1 VIPTSHHSTPSPQ
14 HLPDRDGNFR
24 QKNRSAEGGIDGTIG
39 LFRGNSG
46 YSAEQETLEIPFR
59 TTPQRRKMFGIL
71 YRGTKIKAN
80 TWNSVPN
87 HSAEEK
93 PTRNSVPWNKI
104 SSHLRLLLI
113 ANLLEFRSE
122 ACLGR
127 KHAVNTVCKIYKT
140 CNSSIII
147 IHLRIIHKILF
158 WYLAMNEF

>member
-1 VIPTSHHSTPSPQ
+1 MIFHFVG
-14 HLPDRDGNFR
+14 RVGNFR
-24 QKNRSAEGGIDGTIG
+24 QKNNSAEDGIDGTNAY
-39 LFRGNSG
+39 FRWNSG
-46 YSAEQETLEIPFR
+46 YSAEQKPLGIPFR
-59 TTPQRRKMFGIL
+59 TLPRKRKQLRIL
-71 YRGTKIKAN
+71 FLKTKIEAN
-80 TWNSVPN
+80 SRNSVPN

-127 KHAVNTVCKIYKT
+127 KHVVNTVCKIYKT